1 MTAILF
7 VNDGTSFA
15 RLSQL
20 RFLHPGNQRRLYT
33 ETLCA
38 YNPRIE
44 IRLYTETLCAYN
56 PRIEMRHYALLQYV
70 LEFAP
75 QGERFRLEVVLLD
88 AVRRL
93 RQQRNFF

>member
-1 MTAILF
+1 MTAIVF

-38 YNPRIE
+38 YNR
-44 IRLYTETLCAYN
+44 
-56 PRIEMRHYALLQYV
+56 RIEMRHYTLLLYE
-70 LEFAP
+70 LAFAP
-75 QGERFRLEVVLLD
+75 QGARFRLEVVLRD

>member
-1 MTAILF
+1 MTAIVF

-20 RFLHPGNQRRLYT
+20 RFLHPGNQR
-33 ETLCA
+33 
-38 YNPRIE
+38 
-44 IRLYTETLCAYN
+44 RLYTETLCAYN